1 MVLTGAPA
9 DFGPPLLLDFDGF
22 GIRSI
27 EYSHTLGKYL
37 IIAGSHKSGAE
48 KPLQILYKYDM
59 TSDTL
64 TEVEDFPIITP
75 EAMFQ
80 FPGSGDVRLLSDDG
94 ILMVDTPEGPVVN
107 KLLPRELRT
116 FRAHQITP

>member
-1 MVLTGAPA
+1 MAT
-9 DFGPPLLLDFDGF
+9 
-22 GIRSI
+22 
-27 EYSHTLGKYL
+27 
-37 IIAGSHKSGAE
+37 
-48 KPLQILYKYDM
+48 
-59 TSDTL
+59 DTL
-64 TEVEDFPIITP
+64 TEVADFPIITP

-80 FPGSGDVRLLSDDG
+80 FPDSGDVRLLSDDG